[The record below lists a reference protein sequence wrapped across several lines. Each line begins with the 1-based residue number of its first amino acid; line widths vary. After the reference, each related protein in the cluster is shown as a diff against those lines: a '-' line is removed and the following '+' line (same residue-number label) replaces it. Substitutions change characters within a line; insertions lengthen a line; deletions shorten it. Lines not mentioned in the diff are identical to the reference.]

1 MPKQLAF
8 EQPLRHR
15 RTVDRHK
22 GMAAPRA
29 LVVQGTR
36 HQFLA
41 RAAFALNQDGTA
53 GGGQALQ
60 EAKQALHHGTFAE
73 QLAKAIALRPPG
85 GVRGF
90 PGAGPVPLRPY
101 APRRRPRAVSR
112 VWPQSDRHPP

>member
-60 EAKQALHHGTFAE
+60 EAKQAVHHGTFAE
-73 QLAKAIALRPPG
+73 QLAKAIARFDRLAEFA
-85 GVRGF
+85 VF
-90 PGAGPVPLRPY
+90 PAQVPFR
-101 APRRRPRAVSR
+101 
-112 VWPQSDRHPP
+112 